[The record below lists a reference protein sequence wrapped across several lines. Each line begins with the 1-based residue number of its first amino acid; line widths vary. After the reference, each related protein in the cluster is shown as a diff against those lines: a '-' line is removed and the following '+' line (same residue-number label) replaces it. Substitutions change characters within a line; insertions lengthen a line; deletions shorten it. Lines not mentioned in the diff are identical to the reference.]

1 MADFGI
7 NDNWLEELKSRT
19 DILTVIGRYTKL
31 VRKGRSFWGL
41 CPFHHEKTPSFS
53 VNPEGQFY
61 HCFGCGVGGDVIK
74 FVMQIESVDFM
85 DAVRLLAE
93 QAGMKV
99 PEFKDGGELKELKQK
114 KDKLRSMMKV
124 AARHYHENL
133 MTKGG
138 KPALDYLRQRG
149 LEDKYIVRFGLGA
162 SLGFSEMI
170 DYLSKLGYSKE
181 MMVDA
186 GIAEVKNGRYFDA
199 LFNRLIFPIF
209 NNFGEVVAFGG
220 RKLEKTDFAKYKNA
234 TNTVLFDKSKN
245 LYGVNLLSK
254 LKQRESV
261 TSVIIVEGYMD
272 TISLVQAGVEN
283 VVASMGTALT
293 PQQAKKLKN
302 YADTVYIC
310 YDGDGAGQKAT
321 LRGLD
326 ILREAGLKVMVMSL
340 PDGMDPDDT
349 VKKLGK
355 DGFVNLMKEAKPL
368 IEYKLSLSEKH
379 LDDSLQG
386 RVNYAN
392 SALDVLREIDVSTE
406 KEAYLPAISKKSKLS
421 IDSLKRDLYDPT
433 KQKKEDEI
441 TPTVQDVRI
450 VKKADKDMGYY
461 SAARFVIGAMLSN
474 REYAYEGES
483 LVAYFEDT
491 THKDCYNYA
500 RLCKDSD
507 KPIVAGNL
515 YGTVEDEELDA
526 ILGTELSSG
535 DEDGEKR
542 FFAECVKRLKKR
554 FLDKGI
560 STLSSNISKEKDP
573 ERKKALLLEL
583 NEMILQSK
591 KI

>member
-1 MADFGI
+1 MADLGLG
-7 NDNWLEELKSRT
+7 DNWLEELKSRT
-19 DILTVIGRYTKL
+19 DILTVIGKYTRL
-31 VRKGRSFWGL
+31 VRKGRSYWGL

-85 DAVRLLAE
+85 DAVKLLAE
-93 QAGMKV
+93 QAGMKM
-99 PEFKDGGELKELKQK
+99 PEFGDSARMKEMKQK
-114 KDKLRSMMKV
+114 KDSLRSMMKA

-133 MTKGG
+133 MTAGG
-138 KPALDYLRQRG
+138 KPALDYLRGRG
-149 LEDKYIVRFGLGA
+149 VQDKYIVRFGLGA
-162 SLGFSEMI
+162 SLGFSEII
-170 DYLSKLGYSKE
+170 DYLSKQGYSKDL
-181 MMVDA
+181 MVEA
-186 GIAEVKNGRYFDA
+186 GIAEVKNNRYFDA

-245 LYGVNLLSK
+245 LYGINLLSK
-254 LKQRESV
+254 LKQRETV
-261 TSVIIVEGYMD
+261 TSVIMVEGYMD

-293 PQQAKKLKN
+293 PLQAKKLKN

-326 ILREAGLKVMVMSL
+326 ILKEAGLKVLVMSL

-349 VKKLGK
+349 VRKLGK
-355 DGFVNLMKEAKPL
+355 EGFLKLMNDAKPL
-368 IEYKLSLSEKH
+368 IEYKLSLAEKL
-379 LDDSLQG
+379 LDGTLQG

-392 SALDVLREIDVSTE
+392 SAVDVLRIIDGSVE
-406 KEAYLPAISKKSKLS
+406 KEAYLPKIAEKSKLS

-433 KQKKEDEI
+433 KQKKEDA
-441 TPTVQDVRI
+441 PTVIEENKIVRK
-450 VKKADKDMGYY
+450 VEKDMAYY
-461 SAARFVIGAMLSN
+461 SAARFILSAMLSS
-474 REYAYEGES
+474 REYAYGGES
-483 LVAYFEDT
+483 LLSYLDT
-491 THKDCYNYA
+491 QTHVDIYNFA
-500 RLCKDSD
+500 TLCHQGQ

-526 ILGTELSSG
+526 ILGTTLSNGDELS
-535 DEDGEKR
+535 EER
-542 FFAECVKRLKKR
+542 FFKECVLRLKKR
-554 FLDKGI
+554 YLDKKIAELSAKI
-560 STLSSNISKEKDP
+560 SEESNADT
-573 ERKKALLLEL
+573 KKALLLEL

-591 KI
+591 KV